1 MALLANIGTAEDAA
15 AAAALDVDGCGLLR
29 TEFLFLDRE
38 CAPTVQEQA
47 EIYAGVLRAFGH
59 RRVVV
64 RTLDAGAD
72 KPLRFAD
79 LGAEPNPALGRRGLR
94 LSMGCPDLLD
104 AQLRA
109 LAQAREAVAG
119 SDLWIMAPMVTTQ
132 EEAEWFVRRAR
143 SFGLP
148 QVGVMVE
155 TPAAAL
161 TSERILGAAD
171 FASIGTNDLSQ
182 YTMAADRMQGELAP
196 LLSVWQPAVLTMIR
210 AAAEGGRAAGKPVGV
225 CGEAGGDPLAALV
238 LVGLGVASLS
248 MAPSK
253 LGPVRAALRGHD
265 LETCREMARRAL
277 AAPTAAQARDAAR
290 DLL

>member
-1 MALLANIGTAEDAA
+1 M
-15 AAAALDVDGCGLLR
+15 R
-29 TEFLFLDRE
+29 
-38 CAPTVQEQA
+38 
-47 EIYAGVLRAFGH
+47 GVFRAFGR
-59 RRVVV
+59 RRVMV

-79 LGAEPNPALGRRGLR
+79 LGAEPNPAFSRRGLR
-94 LSMGCPDLLD
+94 LSMAREDLLD
-104 AQLRA
+104 AQLLA
-109 LAQAREAVAG
+109 LAQAREAVDG
-119 SDLWIMAPMVTTQ
+119 CDLWVMAPMVATQ

-161 TSERILGAAD
+161 TAEQLLGAAD

-196 LLSVWQPAVLTMIR
+196 LLSVWQPAVLAMIR

-253 LGPVRAALRGHD
+253 IGPVRAALRGHD
-265 LETCREMARRAL
+265 LL
-277 AAPTAAQARDAAR
+277 
-290 DLL
+290 

>member
-1 MALLANIGTAEDAA
+1 M
-15 AAAALDVDGCGLLR
+15 
-29 TEFLFLDRE
+29 
-38 CAPTVQEQA
+38 
-47 EIYAGVLRAFGH
+47 
-59 RRVVV
+59 VV

-94 LSMGCPDLLD
+94 LSM
-104 AQLRA
+104 
-109 LAQAREAVAG
+109 AREAVDG
-119 SDLWIMAPMVTTQ
+119 CDLWVMAPMVATQ

-161 TSERILGAAD
+161 TAEQLLGAAN

-196 LLSVWQPAVLTMIR
+196 LLSVWQPAVLAMIR
-210 AAAEGGRAAGKPVGV
+210 AAAEGGRAVGKPVGV

-248 MAPSK
+248 MAPPKSGRC
-253 LGPVRAALRGHD
+253 GPRSAGTTWIRAARWRAGPSPRPRRRRPAPQRTTCSDTRG
-265 LETCREMARRAL
+265 
-277 AAPTAAQARDAAR
+277 Q
-290 DLL
+290 LL

>member
-1 MALLANIGTAEDAA
+1 M
-15 AAAALDVDGCGLLR
+15 
-29 TEFLFLDRE
+29 
-38 CAPTVQEQA
+38 
-47 EIYAGVLRAFGH
+47 
-59 RRVVV
+59 VV

-94 LSMGCPDLLD
+94 LSMAREDLLD
-104 AQLRA
+104 AQLLA
-109 LAQAREAVAG
+109 LAQAREAVDG
-119 SDLWIMAPMVTTQ
+119 CDLWVMAPMVATQ

-161 TSERILGAAD
+161 TAEQLLGAAN

-196 LLSVWQPAVLTMIR
+196 LLSVWQPAVLAMIR
-210 AAAEGGRAAGKPVGV
+210 AAAEGGRAVGKPVGV
-225 CGEAGGDPLAALV
+225 RGGGRGPACSSG
-238 LVGLGVASLS
+238 VGGARGGVAKHG
-248 MAPSK
+248 PSK
-253 LGPVRAALRGHD
+253 IGPVRAALRGHNLD
-265 LETCREMARRAL
+265 TCREMARRAL
-277 AAPTAAQARDAAR
+277 AAPTAAQTRAAAH